1 MAPFIAADEEG
12 GRVVRASKYSQFR
25 DLPFPAPRDL
35 FAAGGYA
42 AVETDT
48 REKAAFLLDLGVN
61 FNYVPVCDMSGNP
74 DTFIYDRTF
83 GNDPTATARYVD
95 TVVRTMNACGLV
107 GSIKHFPGYGDNVDT
122 HTGIAH
128 DDRSRETFLTRD
140 LAPFRAGIAAGAPI
154 VMVAHNIVSC
164 MDPRLPRLLSPPVHS
179 LLREELGFEGLIIT
193 DSLDMGAITQYTHD
207 RASAV
212 QAVLAGN
219 DCSAVPPTSG
229 RCPLYWMPSRTAR
242 SRLRALSSPSAACLK
257 LRMGLT
263 GSREPKRTGYRLV
276 TYHPAV
282 SCSRRHS
289 PSSPVLLS

>member
-1 MAPFIAADEEG
+1 MVIKMQNQVIDRRVEEILSGMTVEDKVGQLFIVRRPQDDGVAMDALRRYRLGGFTLYACDFENRTPESVRALLASYRGAATVAPFIAADEEG
-12 GRVVRASKYSQFR
+12 GRVVRASKYPQFR

-61 FNYVPVCDMSGNP
+61 FNYAPVCDMSGNP

-140 LAPFRAGIAAGAPI
+140 LAPFRAGIAA
-154 VMVAHNIVSC
+154 
-164 MDPRLPRLLSPPVHS
+164 
-179 LLREELGFEGLIIT
+179 
-193 DSLDMGAITQYTHD
+193 
-207 RASAV
+207 
-212 QAVLAGN
+212 
-219 DCSAVPPTSG
+219 
-229 RCPLYWMPSRTAR
+229 
-242 SRLRALSSPSAACLK
+242 
-257 LRMGLT
+257 
-263 GSREPKRTGYRLV
+263 
-276 TYHPAV
+276 
-282 SCSRRHS
+282 
-289 PSSPVLLS
+289 